1 MNSRIGSWRAKA
13 AAVGSAAVV
22 AALCLTITPAQADS
36 PGGGGSLMPKPG
48 VGVVPQD
55 TDDWSTPEGLAKYL
69 SGCPGDTCTFVP
81 LEKIGD
87 PVYGTP
93 TRVGT
98 PSQNCSAT
106 ETATQKFEEAETI
119 GETTTVGL
127 SIAGLGAT
135 AKVDQSWF
143 KSNTVS
149 NALTGTLAPHQT
161 GWFESVPVTQKAKG
175 TWKIAGVSETNPF
188 GTANKYTAVGP
199 REFHDVDSDIT
210 YKLIRF
216 QPNDMTAD
224 EVKNLCGKDG
234 PV

>member
-1 MNSRIGSWRAKA
+1 MNSGIRNWRVRA
-13 AAVGSAAVV
+13 AAVGSATVV

-36 PGGGGSLMPKPG
+36 VGGGGSLMPKPG

-55 TDDWSTPEGLAKYL
+55 TDDLSTPEGLAKYL

-81 LEKIGD
+81 VEKIGE
-87 PVYGTP
+87 PSYGTA

-98 PSQNCSAT
+98 PSQNCST

-127 SIAGLGAT
+127 SIAGFGAT

-143 KSNTVS
+143 KQNTVS
-149 NALTGTLAPHQT
+149 NALTGTLASHQT

-188 GTANKYTAVGP
+188 GTANKYTAGGP
-199 REFHDVDSDIT
+199 REFNDVESDVT

-216 QPNDMTAD
+216 QSKDMTAD